1 MRCRPLLAV
10 LALAAALV
18 VAGCGATKPAGPE
31 AGAVDAAAT
40 TAPADFGH
48 VHGLSVIEGDLVIAT
63 HTGLWRAPR
72 GSTRATRVGTSRR
85 DVMGFTSIGDRLF
98 GSGHPDPA
106 DPGGEPANVGVIT
119 SSDAGRTWAPVALA
133 GEVDFHAFGGSRR
146 SLYGYDGASGRLL
159 ASGDEGRSW
168 QERPEAPDDVFSIAV
183 DPASPRAMLV
193 ATPGGV
199 QRSGDGGRTFRP
211 ARVPPGVLAWA
222 AGAAFA
228 IGADGAVQRSKDG
241 GRTWEAAGSIR
252 SLPVAA
258 YASADALYVAQE
270 DGTVFVS
277 TDQGERFTTRARL
290 G

>member
-1 MRCRPLLAV
+1 
-10 LALAAALV
+10 
-18 VAGCGATKPAGPE
+18 
-31 AGAVDAAAT
+31 
-40 TAPADFGH
+40 
-48 VHGLSVIEGDLVIAT
+48 
-63 HTGLWRAPR
+63 
-72 GSTRATRVGTSRR
+72 
-85 DVMGFTSIGDRLF
+85 MGFTGIGDRLF

-106 DPGGEPANVGVIT
+106 DPGGEPGNVGVIT
-119 SSDAGRTWAPVALA
+119 SPDAGRTWAPVALA
-133 GEVDFHAFGGSRR
+133 GEVDFHAFGGSQV

-168 QERPEAPDDVFSIAV
+168 QELPEAPDDVFSIAV
-183 DPASPRAMLV
+183 DPADSRAMLV

-211 ARVPPGVLAWA
+211 ARVPPGILAWA
-222 AGAAFA
+222 AGTAFA
-228 IGADGAVQRSKDG
+228 VGADGAVQRSTDG

-270 DGTVFVS
+270 DGTVSVS

-290 G
+290 E

>member
-1 MRCRPLLAV
+1 
-10 LALAAALV
+10 
-18 VAGCGATKPAGPE
+18 
-31 AGAVDAAAT
+31 
-40 TAPADFGH
+40 
-48 VHGLSVIEGDLVIAT
+48 
-63 HTGLWRAPR
+63 
-72 GSTRATRVGTSRR
+72 
-85 DVMGFTSIGDRLF
+85 MGFTGLGDRLF
-98 GSGHPDPA
+98 GRGHPDPA

-119 SSDAGRTWAPVALA
+119 STDQGRTWTPVALS

-146 SLYGYDGASGRLL
+146 ALYGYDVASGRLL
-159 ASGDEGRSW
+159 ASRDEGRFW
-168 QERPEAPDDVFSIAV
+168 QELSGAPDDVFSIAV
-183 DPASPRAMLV
+183 DPADPRALLV

-211 ARVPPGVLAWA
+211 TRVPPGILAWA

-228 IGADGAVQRSKDG
+228 VGADGAVQRSTDG
-241 GRTWEAAGSIR
+241 GRSWEAAGSIR

-270 DGTVFVS
+270 DGSVLVS

>member
-1 MRCRPLLAV
+1 MRCLPRFAV
-10 LALAAALV
+10 LALASAL
-18 VAGCGATKPAGPE
+18 VAGCGTTEPADRKV
-31 AGAVDAAAT
+31 GAAEAAAPA
-40 TAPADFGH
+40 APADFGH
-48 VHGLSVIEGDLVIAT
+48 VHGLGGTGGELVIAT

-72 GSTRATRVGTSRR
+72 GSTKAARVGTSQR

-106 DPGGEPANVGVIT
+106 DPGGEPGNVGVIT
-119 SSDAGRTWAPVALA
+119 SSDAGRTWTPVALA
-133 GEVDFHAFGGSRR
+133 GEVDFHAFGGSER

-168 QERPEAPDDVFSIAV
+168 EERPEAPDDVFSITV
-183 DPASPRAMLV
+183 DPADSRALLV

-211 ARVPPGVLAWA
+211 AAVPPGILAWA
-222 AGAAFA
+222 AGTAFA
-228 IGADGAVQRSKDG
+228 VGADGAVQRSTDG
-241 GRTWEAAGSIR
+241 GRTWEAAGSIG

-258 YASADALYVAQE
+258 YASADALHVAQE
-270 DGTVFVS
+270 DGTVLVS
-277 TDQGERFTTRARL
+277 TDRGEQFTTRARL